1 MAMAAAAA
9 AVRASSPEPGDEAR
23 EGDPTSEVDGPTD
36 EQPKKPPAPR
46 VWLKLEGPNGET
58 GKIRVKLRS
67 KVYELRNAVAKHTML
82 STRVLQLKIQGR
94 VLEEA
99 RRQAFEG
106 CDASSVVVHWWR
118 QDRLKA
124 IAFKRKFQG
133 LNGKGWLGRTML
145 QYTVLDGDFNLC
157 SEVLNSDGFE
167 VELINARDA
176 LGDTALMFASIQG
189 FNDIVELLLDR
200 QAETDHKNLCGR
212 TALTLASEHGHAKAA
227 KALLLVGANRGGS
240 ATRVGT
246 EGPNEV
252 YLAELNGRESVLQAI
267 DTFEYER
274 TAFREE
280 KPKAAAAA
288 AVAQG

>member
-23 EGDPTSEVDGPTD
+23 EGDPTSEVEGSAD
-36 EQPKKPPAPR
+36 EQPKKKKPPAPR
-46 VWLKLEGPNGET
+46 VWVKIQGPNGERD
-58 GKIRVKLRS
+58 KIRVKLQS
-67 KVYELRNAVAKHTML
+67 KVYELRNALAKHTTL
-82 STRVLQLKIQGR
+82 PTRELQLKIEGR

-124 IAFKRKFQG
+124 IASKRKFQG

-280 KPKAAAAA
+280 KPKAAAA
-288 AVAQG
+288 VAQG